1 MTTTATNTTQPER
14 GEAPM
19 LHIHCPADGR
29 FVGSVPN
36 TTGAE
41 VQAVAAAL
49 RQAQAAWEGLGP
61 DGRAVHLR
69 AWRDWFLDNE
79 RRLGEM
85 VQAETGKSWND
96 AAMEPIVGIDVIN
109 YFSKHA
115 AEFLAPRK
123 VAPHGPAGAAKRLR
137 LAFRPYPLVGLITP
151 WNGPIGNPIL
161 DVVGALLAGAA
172 VLSKPSEFTPL
183 SWTEAVRGWRED
195 VGAPPILACVT
206 GDGTTGAA
214 VVDEVDMVMFTGS
227 ARTGRR
233 IAARAGERLI
243 PCSLELGGKD
253 AMIVLADAD
262 VDRAASAAAWGSM
275 LNAGQACISVERAYV
290 EAPVYDEFVGKVT
303 AKVQALRVGMDRPGE
318 FAAEIGAI
326 ATPAQLDIIEAH
338 VRDALSKGAR
348 VLTGGQR
355 RDHGLFFEPTVLV
368 DVDHTMDC
376 MRHETFGPTLPIMK
390 ARDEDEAVRLANDS
404 PYGLSAS
411 VFTRDAARADRVAGR
426 LEAGAVNINNV
437 LSNFFQLPLPMGG
450 WKESGLGT
458 RLGGANAL
466 LKFCRPQAQVSE
478 RLNLP
483 AEPYWYPVSRRKAT
497 LQARFMRLLG
507 ARDWRRRLG
516 LTGGGQPP
524 ARSGGAGRS

>member
-1 MTTTATNTTQPER
+1 VIQV
-14 GEAPM
+14 
-19 LHIHCPADGR
+19 HCPADGR
-29 FVGSVPN
+29 FVGAVPN
-36 TTGAE
+36 ATAAE
-41 VQAVAAAL
+41 VHAVAVEL
-49 RQAQAAWEGLGP
+49 REAQPAWEELGP
-61 DGRAVHLR
+61 EGRGRHLR

-85 VQAETGKSWND
+85 VQAETGKAWND
-96 AAMEPIVGIDVIN
+96 AALEPIVGIDVIN
-109 YFSKHA
+109 YFTKHA

-123 VAPHGPAGAAKRLR
+123 VAPHGPAGATKRLR
-137 LAFRPYPLVGLITP
+137 VTYRPYALVGLITP

-195 VGAPPILACVT
+195 IGAPPILACVT

-227 ARTGRR
+227 SRTGRQ
-233 IAARAGERLI
+233 IAARAAERLI

-262 VDRAASAAAWGSM
+262 VDRAASAAVWGSM
-275 LNAGQACISVERAYV
+275 LNAGQACISVERVYV
-290 EAPVYDEFVGKVT
+290 EAGVHDAFVDKVI
-303 AKVQALRVGMDRPGE
+303 AKVEALRVGMDRPGE
-318 FAAEIGAI
+318 FGAEIGAI
-326 ATPAQLDIIEAH
+326 ATPAQLDIIESH
-338 VRDALSKGAR
+338 VRDAVAKGAK
-348 VLTGGQR
+348 VMTGGCR
-355 RDHGLFFEPTVLV
+355 REPGLFFEPTVLV
-368 DVDHTMDC
+368 NVDHTMDC

-390 ARDEDEAVRLANDS
+390 VDGEDEAVRLANDS

-411 VFTRDAARADRVAGR
+411 VFTRDAARGDRLAAR

-507 ARDWRRRLG
+507 AGDWRRRLG
-516 LTGGGQPP
+516 RP
-524 ARSGGAGRS
+524 

>member
-36 TTGAE
+36 TAAAE

-49 RQAQAAWEGLGP
+49 RQAQPAWEDLGP
-61 DGRAVHLR
+61 EGRAIHLR

-85 VQAETGKSWND
+85 VQAESGKSWND
-96 AAMEPIVGIDVIN
+96 AALEPMIGIDLIN
-109 YFSKHA
+109 YLAKHA

-137 LAFRPYPLVGLITP
+137 LTFRPYPLVGLITP

-183 SWTEAVRGWRED
+183 SWREAVRGWRED
-195 VGAPPILACVT
+195 IAAPPILACVT
-206 GDGTTGAA
+206 GDGTTGEA

-253 AMIVLADAD
+253 AMVVLADAD

-290 EAPVYDEFVGKVT
+290 EAPVYDEFVAKVT
-303 AKVQALRVGMDRPGE
+303 NKVQALRVGMDRPGE

-338 VRDALSKGAR
+338 VQDALAKGAR
-348 VLTGGQR
+348 LTTGGR
-355 RDHGLFFEPTVLV
+355 RHDHGLFFEPTVLV

-390 ARDEDEAVRLANDS
+390 VNDEEEAIRLANDS

-411 VFTRDAARADRVAGR
+411 LFTRDAARADRLAAR

-437 LSNFFQLPLPMGG
+437 LSNLFQLPLPMGG

-483 AEPYWYPVSRRKAT
+483 AEPYWYPVSRRKAL
-497 LQARFMRLLG
+497 LQARFMRFLG
-507 ARDWRRRLG
+507 AQDWRRRIG
-516 LTGGGQPP
+516 LT
-524 ARSGGAGRS
+524 RGR